1 MRTRWPRSR
10 QAPATTPRECVTG
23 GSCRPDCPPET
34 WRKYLFLAA
43 SLRGETIEEAALP
56 PDLRDLATRLASV
69 SQGTRNE
76 ARREAVKLE
85 AAKQVAVIRYL
96 ASSLRQQG
104 APDAQKALAESIS
117 ALAGAPGAAVTAAEE
132 LQRLRHAMITAPV
145 PISLFVRSRPQ
156 EFRALIEGWR
166 DSPEVPEMARRA
178 SAEESRRAVPS
189 WPASEP
195 PPPSNSAC
203 WIRADTT
210 APHRPLNCGNCPVVQ
225 DLHDLRGHVGD
236 PADDHRLVGDGAGR

>member
-1 MRTRWPRSR
+1 MPDLFGQLLAWLAAGVVADKVAEIEAGAGDHSAGVRDWGELPPRL
-10 QAPATTPRECVTG
+10 PAGDLP
-23 GSCRPDCPPET
+23 
-34 WRKYLFLAA
+34 KYLFLAA

-76 ARREAVKLE
+76 ARREAAKLE
-85 AAKQVAVIRYL
+85 AAKQVAVVRYL

-104 APDAQKALAESIS
+104 APDAQKALADSIS
-117 ALAGAPGAAVTAAEE
+117 ALAGAPRAAATAAEE

-145 PISLFVRSRPQ
+145 PISLLVHSQPQ

-178 SAEESRRAVPS
+178 CAEALGPR
-189 WPASEP
+189 
-195 PPPSNSAC
+195 
-203 WIRADTT
+203 
-210 APHRPLNCGNCPVVQ
+210 
-225 DLHDLRGHVGD
+225 
-236 PADDHRLVGDGAGR
+236 